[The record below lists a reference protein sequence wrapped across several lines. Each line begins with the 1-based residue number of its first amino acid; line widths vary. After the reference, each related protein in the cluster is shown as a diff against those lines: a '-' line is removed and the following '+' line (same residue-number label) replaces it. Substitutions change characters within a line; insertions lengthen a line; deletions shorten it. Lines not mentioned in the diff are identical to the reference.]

1 MSSSRRPDDGGSEM
15 DDGMQWL
22 ARQIA
27 WEGLLSEMRQDFAD
41 TQRASAPVPL
51 PVRHVEIKAETATAI
66 VAGNTFEA
74 A

>member
-1 MSSSRRPDDGGSEM
+1 M
-15 DDGMQWL
+15 DEGMQWL

-27 WEGLLSEMRQDFAD
+27 WEGALTEMRQTFAEE
-41 TQRASAPVPL
+41 QRASAPMPL

>member
-1 MSSSRRPDDGGSEM
+1 MRLYGDRMDGGSEM
-15 DDGMQWL
+15 DEGISWL

-27 WEGLLSEMRQDFAD
+27 WEGLLTEMRQDFAD
-41 TQRASAPVPL
+41 AQRASAPVSL
-51 PVRHVEIKAETATAI
+51 PVRHVEIKAETATTI

>member
-1 MSSSRRPDDGGSEM
+1 M
-15 DDGMQWL
+15 DEGARWL

-27 WEGLLSEMRQDFAD
+27 WEGALTEMRQGFAEEL
-41 TQRASAPVPL
+41 QKSAPVPL
-51 PVRHVEIKAETATAI
+51 PVRHVEIKAETAKAI